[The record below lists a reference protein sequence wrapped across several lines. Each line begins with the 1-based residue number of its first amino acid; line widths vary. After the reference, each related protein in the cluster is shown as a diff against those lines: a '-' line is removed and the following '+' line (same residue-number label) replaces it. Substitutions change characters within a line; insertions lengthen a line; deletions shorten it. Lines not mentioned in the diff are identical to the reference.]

1 MEMPHATHKQ
11 TTFGWLQM
19 LLEFL
24 AARSDRRQAAAASLE
39 LESLRPA
46 NRGAG
51 LFNPAAPH

>member
-11 TTFGWLQM
+11 VTFGWLQM

-24 AARSDRRQAAAASLE
+24 AARRDRRRTAVLSLE
-39 LESLRPA
+39 LENLRPA
-46 NRGAG
+46 QRGAG